1 MNMLDAPTSRQVG
14 QHALRAG
21 ALARTILLYGL
32 LGLVALLVLLPLLFA
47 LSLALQGPTLSPT
60 LVPDFGT
67 LDWSSFRKV
76 FSEEPNLTRWIV
88 NSFVVSL
95 AVTLGQLITSAL
107 AAYALTHMRFPGKIA
122 FFFFFL
128 GTLMIPW
135 ESTIIPNYLTITRL
149 GWKDSYQGLIAPFLA
164 SGFGI
169 FLLRQY
175 FLTIPHDLYEA
186 AVLDG
191 CGYARYLWSV
201 LILIDTKRILPVQN
215 FIDKEKLSLV
225 DDLEPAVAR
234 YYTIGGKL
242 YSLPFN
248 SSAPVMYYDRNAFKE
263 VGLDPDKKIWTY
275 DELLDAA
282 KKLTKS
288 VLPHTAKTTKA

>member
-201 LILIDTKRILPVQN
+201 LIP
-215 FIDKEKLSLV
+215 LSRPALATLAVYSFTLV
-225 DDLEPAVAR
+225 PS
-234 YYTIGGKL
+234 G
-242 YSLPFN
+242 
-248 SSAPVMYYDRNAFKE
+248 
-263 VGLDPDKKIWTY
+263 
-275 DELLDAA
+275 
-282 KKLTKS
+282 
-288 VLPHTAKTTKA
+288 